1 MNIYN
6 IHIYIYIYMYWYIYI
21 CIYVYVEALG
31 YPVTL
36 RPNLYIWV
44 VGRSAAPQRGVAGH
58 SPAIIRFWQFWSN
71 LMIGNRS
78 FIFQNRILEN
88 REFQFQSDGPCPV
101 SSTYKDLYVNVHT
114 DYHHWPVRG
123 DDPSNTTLIISRCCT
138 NSSLDLNEN
147 WIPSGKGET
156 IVRTIVE

>member
-1 MNIYN
+1 MYIHIYMVCININMHIYGYINIY
-6 IHIYIYIYMYWYIYI
+6 IHIYVWICIIYTYIYIYIYVVIYIYI
-21 CIYVYVEALG
+21 YLWLCGGSWLSSNTAA
-31 YPVTL
+31 
-36 RPNLYIWV
+36 RPLTPIWV
-44 VGRSAAPQRGVAGH
+44 VGRGAALHRGVAGH

-114 DYHHWPVRG
+114 DHHHWPVRN
-123 DDPSNTTLIISRCCT
+123 DDPWTR
-138 NSSLDLNEN
+138 
-147 WIPSGKGET
+147 P
-156 IVRTIVE
+156 